1 MTPRTWIWVAVAI
14 QLLGTVFDF
23 GWHAL
28 NLDFKA
34 ETVGEMVAHLTTVHL
49 PIYLG
54 VVSVLLTTA
63 WALLEQMRR
72 SRTGLALPIAFAG
85 ALVATAGEAWH
96 AYSHLQLTTHS
107 GPIAAATA
115 YFGLMV
121 VIAAL
126 WLERRQGRRRAAG
139 ELDGRRTA

>member
-1 MTPRTWIWVAVAI
+1 MTPRTWIWAAVTV

-28 NLDFKA
+28 NRDFKA

-49 PIYLG
+49 PIYIG

-72 SRTGLALPIAFAG
+72 SKTGLALPVTFAG